1 MTHVALY
8 ARVSTDRQDHE
19 RQIRELEEFVGE
31 EYPDA
36 SVKRFADIISGTD
49 DEGGTEYRRLRDAI
63 ANEEVDV
70 VVVHELSR
78 LSRLG
83 GGEIHNFLQH
93 ALEHETSVRD
103 LEVGLELD
111 VDDSMVDQAV
121 TQMIAGLMG
130 DLARIEQTQKIRRI
144 QSGIDAAQE
153 AGKWTGRPP
162 TGFEVVDG
170 YLRVASEEYL
180 RVRAGMERVAS
191 GESVVDIANDLGAA
205 ASTLRELYINRTE
218 LYLRDEANN
227 DRVNTALEDVRPL
240 NEPTAEPD
248 GNLNERFERFEQK
261 VESLDWTQGLLT
273 VLSLFRSRLY
283 QFSRISTGLVDL
295 I

>member
-1 MTHVALY
+1 MPHVALY
-8 ARVSTDRQDHE
+8 ARVSTDRQDHQ
-19 RQIRELEEFVGE
+19 RQIRELEEYIAE

-36 SVKRFADIISGTD
+36 SVGRFADIISGTD
-49 DEGGTEYRRLRDAI
+49 DEGGTEYRRLREAI
-63 ANEEVDV
+63 ADGEVDV

-93 ALEHETSVRD
+93 ALKHETSIRD

-130 DLARIEQTQKIRRI
+130 DLARIEQKQKVRRI

-162 TGFEVVDG
+162 TGFEVSSG
-170 YLRVASEEYL
+170 YLRVDPEEYL
-180 RVRAGMERVAS
+180 RVRAGIERVAG
-191 GESVVDIANDLGAA
+191 GESIADVADDVGVA
-205 ASTLRELYINRTE
+205 ASTLRELYNDRPE
-218 LYLRDEANN
+218 LYLRGEADD
-227 DRVNTALEDVRPL
+227 DRVDTALEDVRPL
-240 NEPTAEPD
+240 GEPAAEPAED
-248 GNLNERFERFEQK
+248 LNKRIKRLERK
-261 VESLDWTQGLLT
+261 VENLH
-273 VLSLFRSRLY
+273 
-283 QFSRISTGLVDL
+283 
-295 I
+295 

>member
-19 RQIRELEEFVGE
+19 RQIHELEDFVAD

-36 SVKRFADIISGTD
+36 TIDRFADIISGTD
-49 DEGGTEYRRLRDAI
+49 NEGGTEYRRLREAI
-63 ANEEVDV
+63 ADGEVDV
-70 VVVHELSR
+70 VIVHELSR

-83 GGEIHNFLQH
+83 GGEIHNFLQY

-130 DLARIEQTQKIRRI
+130 DLARIEQKQKVRRI

-170 YLRVASEEYL
+170 FLRVNTEEYL
-180 RVRAGMERVAS
+180 RVRAAMERVAG
-191 GESVVDIANDLGAA
+191 GESNASVADDAGVA
-205 ASTLRELYINRTE
+205 ASTLRELYNDRPD
-218 LYLRDEANN
+218 LYLRGETDD
-227 DRVNTALEDVRPL
+227 DRVDAALEDIRPL
-240 NEPTAEPD
+240 GDPTFEPVED
-248 GNLNERFERFEQK
+248 LNKRLEQLEKK
-261 VESLDWTQGLLT
+261 VENFAESSIQ
-273 VLSLFRSRLY
+273 
-283 QFSRISTGLVDL
+283 
-295 I
+295 

>member
-1 MTHVALY
+1 MTRVAIY

-19 RQIRELEEFVGE
+19 RQIRELEEFVSE

-36 SVKRFADIISGTD
+36 SVERFADVISETD
-49 DEGGTEYRRLRDAI
+49 DEGGAEYRQLREAI
-63 ANEEVDV
+63 ADGEIGA

-103 LEVGLELD
+103 LEVGLDLD

-121 TQMIAGLMG
+121 TRMIAGLMG
-130 DLARIEQTQKIRRI
+130 DLARIEQTQKVRRI
-144 QSGIDAAQE
+144 QSGVDAAQE

-170 YLRVASEEYL
+170 HLRVDSEEYL
-180 RVRAGMERVAS
+180 RVRAGIERVAA
-191 GESVVDIANDLGAA
+191 GESIADVADDIGVA
-205 ASTLRELYINRTE
+205 ASTLRELYNDRAE
-218 LYLRDEANN
+218 LYLCGEADD
-227 DRVNTALEDVRPL
+227 DRVDAALKDIRPL
-240 NEPTAEPD
+240 SEPAAEPAED
-248 GNLNERFERFEQK
+248 LNKRLRQLEQK
-261 VESLDWTQGLLT
+261 VKNLD
-273 VLSLFRSRLY
+273 
-283 QFSRISTGLVDL
+283 
-295 I
+295 

>member
-1 MTHVALY
+1 VTHVALY

-36 SVKRFADIISGTD
+36 SVERFADIISGTD
-49 DEGGTEYRRLRDAI
+49 DEGGVEYHRLREAI
-63 ANEEVDV
+63 ADGEIDV

-93 ALEHETSVRD
+93 ALEHNTSVRD

-130 DLARIEQTQKIRRI
+130 DLARIEQTQKVRRI
-144 QSGIDAAQE
+144 QSGIDAARE

-162 TGFEVVDG
+162 TGFEVVNG
-170 YLRVASEEYL
+170 HLRVDPEEYL

-191 GESVVDIANDLGAA
+191 GESIADVADDIGVA
-205 ASTLRELYINRTE
+205 ASTLRELYNDRAE
-218 LYLRDEANN
+218 LYLCGEADD
-227 DRVNTALEDVRPL
+227 DRVDTALEDVRPL
-240 NEPTAEPD
+240 DEPAAEPD
-248 GNLNERFERFEQK
+248 EDLNERLERLEQK
-261 VESLDWTQGLLT
+261 VENLD
-273 VLSLFRSRLY
+273 
-283 QFSRISTGLVDL
+283 
-295 I
+295 

>member
-8 ARVSTDRQDHE
+8 ARVSTDRQDHQ
-19 RQIRELEEFVGE
+19 RQIRELEEFVAE

-36 SVKRFADIISGTD
+36 SVERFADIISGTD
-49 DEGGTEYRRLRDAI
+49 GEGGAEYRRLREAVADG
-63 ANEEVDV
+63 EVDI

-93 ALEHETSVRD
+93 ALEHETSVQD
-103 LEVGLELD
+103 LEVGLEFD

-130 DLARIEQTQKIRRI
+130 DLARIEQKQKVRRI

-153 AGKWTGRPP
+153 AGRWTGRPP

-170 YLRVASEEYL
+170 YLRVNPEEYL
-180 RVRAGMERVAS
+180 RVRAGMERVAG
-191 GESVVDIANDLGAA
+191 GESLADVADDIGVA
-205 ASTLRELYINRTE
+205 ASTLRELYNDRAE
-218 LYLRDEANN
+218 LYLRGEVDD
-227 DRVNTALEDVRPL
+227 DRVDAALEDVRPL
-240 NEPTAEPD
+240 SDPVAEPPED
-248 GNLNERFERFEQK
+248 FNERIKRLEQK
-261 VESLDWTQGLLT
+261 VENLD
-273 VLSLFRSRLY
+273 
-283 QFSRISTGLVDL
+283 
-295 I
+295 

>member
-1 MTHVALY
+1 VFSYTYPAKTESVTHVALY

-36 SVKRFADIISGTD
+36 SVERFADIISGTD
-49 DEGGTEYRRLRDAI
+49 DEGGVDYHRLREAI
-63 ANEEVDV
+63 ADGEVDIV
-70 VVVHELSR
+70 AVHELSR

-93 ALEHETSVRD
+93 ALEHDTGVRD

-121 TQMIAGLMG
+121 TQMLAGLMG
-130 DLARIEQTQKIRRI
+130 DLARIEQTQKVRRI
-144 QSGIDAAQE
+144 QSGIDAARE

-170 YLRVASEEYL
+170 YLRVDPEKYL
-180 RVRAGMERVAS
+180 RVRAGVERVAS
-191 GESVVDIANDLGAA
+191 GESLADVADDVGVA
-205 ASTLRELYINRTE
+205 ASTLQDLYNDRAE
-218 LYLRDEANN
+218 LYLRGEADD
-227 DRVNTALEDVRPL
+227 DRVDTALEDVRPL
-240 NEPTAEPD
+240 SEPAAEPD
-248 GNLNERFERFEQK
+248 EDLTERLERLEQK
-261 VESLDWTQGLLT
+261 VENLD
-273 VLSLFRSRLY
+273 
-283 QFSRISTGLVDL
+283 
-295 I
+295 

>member
-1 MTHVALY
+1 MFSYTYPAKTESVTHVALY

-36 SVKRFADIISGTD
+36 SVERFADIISGTD
-49 DEGGTEYRRLRDAI
+49 DKGGVEYHRLREAI
-63 ANEEVDV
+63 ADGEVDI

-93 ALEHETSVRD
+93 ALEHDTGVRD

-130 DLARIEQTQKIRRI
+130 DLARIEQTQKVRRI
-144 QSGIDAAQE
+144 QSGIDAARE

-170 YLRVASEEYL
+170 YLRVDPEKYL
-180 RVRAGMERVAS
+180 RVRAGVERVAS
-191 GESVVDIANDLGAA
+191 GESLADVADDVGVA
-205 ASTLRELYINRTE
+205 ASTLQDLYNDRAE
-218 LYLRDEANN
+218 LYLRGEADD
-227 DRVNTALEDVRPL
+227 DRVDTALEDVRPL
-240 NEPTAEPD
+240 SEPAAEPD
-248 GNLNERFERFEQK
+248 EDLTERLERLEQK
-261 VESLDWTQGLLT
+261 VENLD
-273 VLSLFRSRLY
+273 
-283 QFSRISTGLVDL
+283 
-295 I
+295 

>member
-191 GESVVDIANDLGAA
+191 GESLVDVADDVGVAS
-205 ASTLRELYINRTE
+205 STLRELYNDRPR
-218 LYLRDEANN
+218 LYLRGEAAD
-227 DRVNTALEDVRPL
+227 DRVNAALEDVRPL
-240 NEPTAEPD
+240 SEPTAEPD
-248 GNLNERFERFEQK
+248 GDLNERLERLEQK
-261 VESLDWTQGLLT
+261 VETLDRTQP
-273 VLSLFRSRLY
+273 
-283 QFSRISTGLVDL
+283 
-295 I
+295 